1 MQPTQHNTC
10 NIFTLLATNEDDNDD
25 GKLLSSTTKHLK
37 NGDSILHIAHDDK
50 NKQAIADAGATGHF
64 VLSGTLV
71 KNLQPA
77 IKPITINFPDGSK
90 IRSTYTCNL
99 DIQGIPET
107 AKLAHTVPG
116 LSHTSLISIGVLC
129 DAGYKLKYDENICS
143 MYYNRKLV
151 QKEGREPQTRL
162 SDMDITI
169 TRMQLHITKKRDK

>member
-1 MQPTQHNTC
+1 MLQPTQHNTC

-77 IKPITINFPDGSK
+77 IKPISINLPDKSK
-90 IRSTYTCNL
+90 LRSTYTCNL
-99 DIQGIPET
+99 EIDVFPET
-107 AKLAHTVPG
+107 AKIAHIVLG
-116 LSHTSLISIGVLC
+116 LPHTSLILISVL
-129 DAGYKLKYDENICS
+129 
-143 MYYNRKLV
+143 
-151 QKEGREPQTRL
+151 
-162 SDMDITI
+162 
-169 TRMQLHITKKRDK
+169 